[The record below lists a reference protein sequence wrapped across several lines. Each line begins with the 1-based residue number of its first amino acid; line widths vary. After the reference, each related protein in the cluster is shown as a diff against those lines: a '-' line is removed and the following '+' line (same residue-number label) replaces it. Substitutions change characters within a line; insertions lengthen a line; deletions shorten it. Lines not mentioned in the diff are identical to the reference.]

1 MTGEEARRDPS
12 RVAVT
17 VTHSLQR
24 GTAFSQWLPSFLGLS
39 SSLKGRLETL
49 LSVLIPYPPST

>member
-1 MTGEEARRDPS
+1 MRDPS

-24 GTAFSQWLPSFLGLS
+24 GTAFNQWLPSFLGLS
-39 SSLKGRLETL
+39 PSLKGRLETP
-49 LSVLIPYPPST
+49 LSVLIPHPPST